1 MWQVAVSSQ
10 AVAHMSLAQ
19 RLNFGGAFQN
29 YEIMNDALKREQ
41 EAWLKLTLLDD
52 SRILTEGDWTNLHSA
67 YAEAKTLNART
78 ELIAD
83 WILSH
88 QSLGQIPAQSTDARN
103 AISAAEQ
110 KIPHARPV
118 T

>member
-1 MWQVAVSSQ
+1 MLTVMWQVAVSSQ

-67 YAEAKTLNART
+67 YAEAKTLRSHRVDRR
-78 ELIAD
+78 LDIVPPIFGAD
-83 WILSH
+83 TS
-88 QSLGQIPAQSTDARN
+88 
-103 AISAAEQ
+103 AI
-110 KIPHARPV
+110 H
-118 T
+118 